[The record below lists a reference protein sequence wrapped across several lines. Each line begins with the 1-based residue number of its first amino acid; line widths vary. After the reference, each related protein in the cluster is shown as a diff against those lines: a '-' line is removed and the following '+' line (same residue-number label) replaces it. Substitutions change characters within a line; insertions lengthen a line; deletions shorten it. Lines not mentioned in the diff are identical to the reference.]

1 MIGIHFY
8 LKIEKNADGKIRLSK
23 LKMNVEENRL
33 KTFDN
38 WNISFIDKHQLARYG
53 FYYYGPSDL
62 VKCFFCHVEIGMW
75 EEGDD
80 VLTDHIKWSPHCNFI
95 RSYNNVPIDQS
106 LLNLQQEEEILNEDE
121 IETKFPEFAIE
132 ARRIESYKDWPIG
145 IKQKPQELS
154 NAGFFYTGK
163 GDKILCFKCG
173 GGFKDWEEN
182 DDPWEEH
189 AKWYPECKYLN
200 LMKGIDYVQN
210 ISKGDVAKAE
220 PSPSIVSTP
229 IPEIPE
235 ENMICKICF
244 VEEYNTIFTPCG
256 HVIACAKCASSV
268 TRCPVCREPFQQ
280 IIRAYFS

>member
-1 MIGIHFY
+1 MNEE
-8 LKIEKNADGKIRLSK
+8 L
-23 LKMNVEENRL
+23 NVEENRL

-62 VKCFFCHVEIGMW
+62 VRCFFCHVEIGMW

-80 VLTDHIKWSPHCNFI
+80 VLTDHIKWSPRCSFI
-95 RSYNNVPIDQS
+95 RSHSTTNNVPIDQS
-106 LLNLQQEEEILNEDE
+106 LLNESLSHLQREEENFEIFGITSNNDANE
-121 IETKFPEFAIE
+121 ITSKETKFPEFAIE

-200 LMKGIDYVQN
+200 LMKGIDYIQN
-210 ISKGDVAKAE
+210 ISKGDVAKTD
-220 PSPSIVSTP
+220 PSPSIVLTP
-229 IPEIPE
+229 IPEIE

-244 VEEYNTIFTPCG
+244 VEKYNTIFIPCG

-268 TRCPVCREPFQQ
+268 TTCPACREPFEQ